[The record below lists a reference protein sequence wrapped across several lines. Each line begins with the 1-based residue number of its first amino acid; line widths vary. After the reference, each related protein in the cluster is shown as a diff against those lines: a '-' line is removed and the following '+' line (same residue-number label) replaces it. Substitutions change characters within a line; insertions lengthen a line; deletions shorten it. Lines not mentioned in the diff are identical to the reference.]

1 MNELSRP
8 LGPIMVL
15 DIESAPDPRCV
26 AIAGRGSQIG
36 RSALHRLMAVSTLAA
51 TEAEDGS
58 WTDIAITSAAGP
70 VELSLLTGVA
80 EQVELLAAAGGTLV
94 SYNGMRHDLPVL
106 RRRAQANWA
115 FNLGGIAAMADLPH
129 IDLIHPGSGG
139 GRTPA
144 ALRDACAGL
153 GITMNHLIV
162 PHEADPLA
170 ATVRKGQCDVTATFL
185 LLLHEVALARRN
197 ARPLIA
203 GWRALSERLER
214 NDLRAPHLDQFRM
227 GLQAGTG

>member
-1 MNELSRP
+1 MNEMISP
-8 LGPIMVL
+8 LGPILVL
-15 DIESAPDPRCV
+15 DIESAPDPRSV
-26 AIAGRGSQIG
+26 AIAGRGSQIS
-36 RSALHRLMAVSTLAA
+36 RSALHRLMAVSTLSA
-51 TEAEDGS
+51 TEGEDGS

-94 SYNGMRHDLPVL
+94 TYNGTRHDLPVL

-115 FNLGGIAAMADLPH
+115 FGLEGIAAMADMPH
-129 IDLIHPGSGG
+129 IDLINPVSGAM
-139 GRTPA
+139 RTPA

-162 PHEADPLA
+162 PREADPLA
-170 ATVRKGQCDVTATFL
+170 ATVRKGQCDVSATFL

-203 GWRALSERLER
+203 GWRALSARLER
-214 NDLRAPHLDQFRM
+214 SDLKAPHLEQFRM
-227 GLQAGTG
+227 GLQAGSS